1 MPDLPT
7 DTPPPQQSIN
17 FETLD
22 RLVRRFERL
31 FLVLAP
37 CIAVTTA
44 LILIG
49 LMIFALGQSPL
60 VAYKGLFVGAFGT
73 LYDTANSLNRATPL
87 ILAGLGLAL
96 AYRGGVFNIGGDG
109 QIMMGGLAATLVGIN
124 LHNLPIAIHLP
135 LTLLAGFVGGAIWGV
150 IPGYAFAKYGTNL
163 VITTIMLNS
172 IAAGINLTLVNGPLQ
187 DPSGSAPQSAMVQL
201 SARLPFILPGT
212 RLHAGIILAVLS
224 AIILYILLFHTPFGY
239 EVRTVG
245 QNTTAAR
252 HAGMNVFRTQILLM
266 VISGGLAGLAGSTE
280 ILGAQFRLRDAFL
293 PGYGYDAIAV
303 ALLGQTNPFGV
314 MFSGLFF
321 GGLLAGAGSMQRAT
335 NLPSSLISIT
345 SGVIILF
352 VTASIILTKLPRYL
366 AKRGT
371 RERPGGLFKK
381 GHPGQSAPKEAN
393 HVS

>member
-1 MPDLPT
+1 MPDLPS
-7 DTPPPQQSIN
+7 DTLPPHQGIN

-22 RLVRRFERL
+22 RLVRRFERI

-37 CIAVTTA
+37 CTAVVTA

-49 LMIFALGQSPL
+49 VMIISLGQSPFI
-60 VAYKGLFVGAFGT
+60 AYQGLFVGAFGT
-73 LYDTANSLNRATPL
+73 LYDTANTLNRATPL

-109 QIMMGGLAATLVGIN
+109 QIMMGGLTATLAGIY
-124 LHNLPIAIHLP
+124 LQNLPIAIHLP
-135 LTLLAGFVGGAIWGV
+135 LTLLAGFIGGAIWGL

-187 DPSGSAPQSAMVQL
+187 DPSGSDAQSAVVQL
-201 SARLPFILPGT
+201 SARLPLILPGT
-212 RLHAGIILAVLS
+212 RLHAGIILAVLT
-224 AIILYILLFHTPFGY
+224 AVILYIVLFHMPFGY
-239 EVRTVG
+239 EIRAVG
-245 QNTTAAR
+245 QNKTAAR
-252 HAGMNVFRTQILLM
+252 HAGINVFRTQILLM
-266 VISGGLAGLAGSTE
+266 VISGGLAGLAGSAE
-280 ILGAQFRLRDAFL
+280 ILGAQYRLRDAFL
-293 PGYGYDAIAV
+293 PSYGYDAIAV

-314 MFSGLFF
+314 IISGLFF
-321 GGLLAGAGSMQRAT
+321 GALLAGAGSMQRAT
-335 NLPSSLISIT
+335 NLPMSLVSVT

-366 AKRGT
+366 AKRGAK
-371 RERPGGLFKK
+371 EGSSGLFKK
-381 GHPGQSAPKEAN
+381 RGPDEMAPEEAD